1 MKKCIIFLVALAVT
15 CSFSQI
21 SFAKDLK
28 IGYLNFLEVF
38 NEYNKTKDYDEVLNK
53 KAEAKEKELKVKE
66 SEIEKMQSKLN
77 VLKDKEKAKEEKN
90 FQKVAQDFI
99 QLKRQS
105 LIDLKKE
112 KDEKMKEI
120 IEDIDKAIKDYA
132 KKNNF
137 DLVVHGS
144 AVLYGDNAMDITKDI
159 LKIVNSTAKK

>member
-1 MKKCIIFLVALAVT
+1 MKKCVIFLVAFFVA
-15 CSFSQI
+15 CSFCSV

-38 NEYNKTKDYDEVLNK
+38 NEYKKTKDYDETLNK
-53 KAEAKEKELKVKE
+53 KAEVKEKELKVKE

-77 VLKDKEKAKEEKN
+77 VLKDKEKEKQ
-90 FQKVAQDFI
+90 QKDVEKAAQEFI

-112 KDEKMKEI
+112 KDERMKEI
-120 IEDIDKAIKDYA
+120 IEDIDKAIKDYS

-137 DLVVHGS
+137 DLVIHGS
-144 AVLYGDNAMDITKDI
+144 AVLYGDNAMDITQDI
-159 LKIVNSTAKK
+159 LKIVNGSAKK

>member
-1 MKKCIIFLVALAVT
+1 MKKCVIFLVALFVT
-15 CSFSQI
+15 CSFCSGA
-21 SFAKDLK
+21 FAKDLK

-38 NEYNKTKDYDEVLNK
+38 NEYKKTKDYDEILNK
-53 KAEAKEKELKVKE
+53 KAEAKEKELKAKE

-77 VLKDKEKAKEEKN
+77 VLKEKEKEKEQKN
-90 FQKVAQDFI
+90 FEKAAQGFL

-120 IEDIDKAIKDYA
+120 IEDIDKAIKDYS

-144 AVLYGDNAMDITKDI
+144 AVLYGNNAMDITQEI
-159 LKIVNSTAKK
+159 LKIVNASSRK

>member
-1 MKKCIIFLVALAVT
+1 MKKSVIFLVAFLVA
-15 CSFSQI
+15 FSLCPA

-38 NEYNKTKDYDEVLNK
+38 NEYKKTKDYDETLNK
-53 KAEAKEKELKVKE
+53 KAEVKEKELKDKE

-77 VLKDKEKAKEEKN
+77 VLKDKDKEKEQQKVEKA
-90 FQKVAQDFI
+90 AQEFI

-120 IEDIDKAIKDYA
+120 IDDIDKSIKDYS

-144 AVLYGDNAMDITKDI
+144 AVLYGDSAMDITKDI
-159 LKIVNSTAKK
+159 LKIINSPAKK

>member
-1 MKKCIIFLVALAVT
+1 MKKSFIVLVAFFVA
-15 CSFSQI
+15 CSFCSV

-38 NEYNKTKDYDEVLNK
+38 NEYKKTKDYDETLNK
-53 KAEAKEKELKVKE
+53 KAEVKEKELKVKE

-77 VLKDKEKAKEEKN
+77 VLKDKDKDKEQKNLEKAT
-90 FQKVAQDFI
+90 QDFI

-105 LIDLKKE
+105 LIDLRKE

-120 IEDIDKAIKDYA
+120 IEDIDKTIKDYS

-137 DLVVHGS
+137 DLVIHGS
-144 AVLYGDNAMDITKDI
+144 AVLYGDNTMDITQDI
-159 LKIVNSTAKK
+159 LKIINSPAKK